1 MKEFMSLEQFLLM
14 EEDHHSIYYKSS
26 EVWVYW
32 YRLAKASFEQFGEN
46 GPPVGSKVIT
56 LVNGH
61 CGNGFDFRIFVGN
74 DDGDERF
81 FQLKRNNDDC
91 SGISLVEKSKW
102 WKQIVSLDPP
112 TVGWGEL
119 PDCISKRNRFGKTDL
134 ESIAEFIALTR

>member
-1 MKEFMSLEQFLLM
+1 MTEFFSLEQFLLM

-46 GPPVGSKVIT
+46 GPPIGSRVIT

-61 CGNGFDFRIFVGN
+61 GGNGFDFRTFA
-74 DDGDERF
+74 GDFDEKF
-81 FQLKRNNDDC
+81 FQIERDNGAVG
-91 SGISLVEKSKW
+91 SGVSLVDKCKW
-102 WKQIVSLDPP
+102 WKQIVSFDPL

-119 PDCISKRNRFGKTDL
+119 PECIKKRNQFGRTEL
-134 ESIAEFIALTR
+134 ESISEFIALTT